1 MSNITCFG
9 EASGEVRS
17 RHCNLRLGYRCEVM
31 PLLPNKVKAN
41 CQMGSVD
48 VDVEM
53 SRRKAAL
60 E

>member
-1 MSNITCFG
+1 MVKFSQDIET
-9 EASGEVRS
+9 SD
-17 RHCNLRLGYRCEVM
+17 LGYRCEVM
-31 PLLPNKVKAN
+31 PLLPSKVKAN

-60 E
+60 V